1 TWDETDRNLRA
12 ARGRGE
18 LDVTVAPVD
27 DVETRLGAAKTELQ
41 IEHDAQNWKNKC
53 AARYYGINSLRA
65 E

>member
-1 TWDETDRNLRA
+1 M
-12 ARGRGE
+12 
-18 LDVTVAPVD
+18 TVAPID

-53 AARYYGINSLRA
+53 AARYYGINSIRA